1 MSGFFFFSFFCQFLI
16 WLTYLDFIGYNP
28 EYFFIMSDVGYL
40 VISQSVEEV
49 LFLSLLRVLFLN

>member
-1 MSGFFFFSFFCQFLI
+1 MSGFFSFLCQFLI
-16 WLTYLDFIGYNP
+16 WLTYLDFIGYNF
-28 EYFFIMSDVGYL
+28 EYFFIMSDAGYL